1 MRIRIAS
8 EISSASLI
16 SCRLSLC
23 VKSSSSLAHNMA
35 AVLSV
40 SPLIDPSRSAKVPIS
55 IGNSLLGNGQSN
67 TQRNASVQCRLSL
80 ILNTFTWLTGTG
92 NYKPTVQPHQTT
104 RIRRSQRPS
113 KSHVSLTIK
122 NRGQAGQ
129 YEYTGGQQASNVC
142 ALVYNPSTK
151 AIVLEKLD
159 VDFTFNLQTS
169 PSNHDRNEVTSQYPQ
184 LNTSV
189 SDNESED
196 ENHTESATHGADP
209 TEPDMSNP
217 YDYRHFLKRR
227 RTNSSETGAPRS
239 RPSVS
244 PAVPPRRLS
253 RTSARPK
260 PRPRPM
266 QRSKRPLPSPGGGD
280 GKQNRDDS
288 DDGGL
293 TIEMGDDPRPRRFGN
308 GAVVFN
314 HDKRNGPISLR
325 SAASSMSPA
334 SIKHDSG
341 NENAESDKDVEHFEL
356 PSPIG
361 GSNGYDVEENDADDD
376 DDDVVDDLIEA
387 MESQAEEDAV
397 DAVARAVESQPIRR
411 TVEESSSESEE
422 E

>member
-1 MRIRIAS
+1 
-8 EISSASLI
+8 
-16 SCRLSLC
+16 
-23 VKSSSSLAHNMA
+23 MA
-35 AVLSV
+35 AILSV
-40 SPLIDPSRSAKVPIS
+40 SPLIEPSRSAKVPIS
-55 IGNSLLGNGQSN
+55 IGNSFLGNGQGN
-67 TQRNASVQCRLSL
+67 TQRNASVQCRPSL
-80 ILNTFTWLTGTG
+80 ILSTFTWLTGTG

-104 RIRRSQRPS
+104 RIRFSQRPS
-113 KSHVSLTIK
+113 KSHVDLTIK
-122 NRGQAGQ
+122 NRGEGGQ
-129 YEYTGGQQASNVC
+129 YEYTGSQQASKVC

-151 AIVLEKLD
+151 AMVLEKLD

-169 PSNHDRNEVTSQYPQ
+169 PSNRDRNEVTSQYPQ
-184 LNTSV
+184 LITSV

-196 ENHTESATHGADP
+196 GNHTGSATHGTEP
-209 TEPDMSNP
+209 TGPDMSNP

-227 RTNSSETGAPRS
+227 RTDSPETEAPQS

-244 PAVPPRRLS
+244 PAVPSRRLS
-253 RTSARPK
+253 RTSARAK

-266 QRSKRPLPSPGGGD
+266 QRSKRPLPPPGGAD
-280 GKQNRDDS
+280 AKQDSDDS

-293 TIEMGDDPRPRRFGN
+293 TIEMGDDPKPRRFGN

-334 SIKHDSG
+334 SMKHDSS

-356 PSPIG
+356 PSPAG
-361 GSNGYDVEENDADDD
+361 GSNGYNVEENDADDDD

-387 MESQAEEDAV
+387 MESQAEEDAA
-397 DAVARAVESQPIRR
+397 DAVARAVKSQPIRS

>member
-1 MRIRIAS
+1 
-8 EISSASLI
+8 
-16 SCRLSLC
+16 
-23 VKSSSSLAHNMA
+23 MA
-35 AVLSV
+35 AILSV
-40 SPLIDPSRSAKVPIS
+40 SPLIEPSRSAKVPIS
-55 IGNSLLGNGQSN
+55 IGNSFLGNGQGN
-67 TQRNASVQCRLSL
+67 TQRNASVQC
-80 ILNTFTWLTGTG
+80 TG

-104 RIRRSQRPS
+104 RIRFSQRPS
-113 KSHVSLTIK
+113 KSHVDLTIK
-122 NRGQAGQ
+122 NRGEGGQ
-129 YEYTGGQQASNVC
+129 YEYTGSQQASKVC

-151 AIVLEKLD
+151 AMVLEKLD

-169 PSNHDRNEVTSQYPQ
+169 PSNRDRNEVTSQYPQ
-184 LNTSV
+184 LITSV

-196 ENHTESATHGADP
+196 GNHTGSATHGAEP
-209 TEPDMSNP
+209 TGPDMSNP

-227 RTNSSETGAPRS
+227 RTDSPETEAPQS

-244 PAVPPRRLS
+244 PAVPSRRLS
-253 RTSARPK
+253 RTSARAK

-266 QRSKRPLPSPGGGD
+266 QRSKRPLPPPGGAD
-280 GKQNRDDS
+280 AKQDSDDS

-293 TIEMGDDPRPRRFGN
+293 TIEMGDDPKPRRFGN

-334 SIKHDSG
+334 SMKHDSS

-356 PSPIG
+356 PSPAG
-361 GSNGYDVEENDADDD
+361 GSNGYNVEENDADDDD

-387 MESQAEEDAV
+387 MESQAEEDAA
-397 DAVARAVESQPIRR
+397 DAVARAVKSQPIRS